1 MVVHG
6 SSKVNPPVT
15 GMMTVGVLD
24 GVKVL
29 VGVRVGVRVAV
40 SVPVGVAVGVSL
52 EGVEVC
58 DGVGVSLGV

>member
-1 MVVHG
+1 
-6 SSKVNPPVT
+6 
-15 GMMTVGVLD
+15 LD